1 MTTGFQQSIGSLT
14 SPLTTQGRVAVNAI
28 RDHQDTRIRQR
39 DLRIDPTNTVF
50 GERFAD
56 EDQSIE
62 PHELC
67 LMFTKSQGRNAVP
80 SDTDF
85 NVFSNANG
93 LRPRKRLRKGASS
106 ETQTERRKRQR
117 EALYEELQTAG
128 VASNRARYDPTN
140 TANEEMLAVQIGG
153 LQTMYNTGNVPINA
167 GHIIVWD
174 LPEEA
179 NSRERPRIRGTN
191 KSKLLFQT
199 IPYEVAAKKVSLAQK
214 KAVEAYD
221 GDKDADKLIKALVA
235 LDLQLRKRVVGK
247 ALSCAKPG
255 KPFDLMLGHY
265 CA

>member
-14 SPLTTQGRVAVNAI
+14 SPLTTQGRVAVNAV

-39 DLRIDPTNTVF
+39 DRRIDPTGTVF

-67 LMFTKSQGRNAVP
+67 LMFTAAKGRNAVP

-93 LRPRKRLRKGASS
+93 LRPRKRSRGSTN
-106 ETQTERRKRQR
+106 ETPEKRRKRQR
-117 EALYEELQTAG
+117 AALYEELQTAG
-128 VASNRARYDPTN
+128 IASNRARYDPTN
-140 TANEEMLAVQIGG
+140 TANEEMLAIQIGG
-153 LQTMYNTGNVPINA
+153 LQTIYNTGNLPINA
-167 GHIIVWD
+167 GHVIVWE
-174 LPEEA
+174 LPENA
-179 NSRERPRIRGTN
+179 NSRDRPRIQGVE

-199 IPYEVAAKKVSLAQK
+199 VPYEAAAKKVSDEQRA
-214 KAVEAYD
+214 AVAAFKRD
-221 GDKDADKLIKALVA
+221 DDADKLITALIT
-235 LDLQLRKRVVGK
+235 LDLQLRKRVLGK